1 MTSREARGS
10 GDTWN
15 DVDGGADAAG
25 ALVEFHDVLAD
36 DGTMLQA
43 WTNDPTGRIQGP
55 TVLLCNG
62 LGTNPWAWP
71 ALLAPDC
78 DVRVVS
84 WNHRGTGGSER
95 PADPDRVGIDDFVV
109 DALSVMDHF
118 GLARSVVVGW
128 SMGVNTAFELALR
141 HPERVTA
148 TAWRRFSSSSLLE

>member
-1 MTSREARGS
+1 MTSRDARGDGTWHGS
-10 GDTWN
+10 GAS
-15 DVDGGADAAG
+15 DGGADAVG
-25 ALVEFHDVLAD
+25 AVVEFRDVLAD
-36 DGTMLQA
+36 DGTTLRA

-62 LGTNPWAWP
+62 LGTNPGAWP

-118 GLARSVVVGW
+118 GLDRRDLNIDLGPLGHCSPT
-128 SMGVNTAFELALR
+128 ND
-141 HPERVTA
+141 HA
-148 TAWRRFSSSSLLE
+148 TAAGTQESFSSPLTR